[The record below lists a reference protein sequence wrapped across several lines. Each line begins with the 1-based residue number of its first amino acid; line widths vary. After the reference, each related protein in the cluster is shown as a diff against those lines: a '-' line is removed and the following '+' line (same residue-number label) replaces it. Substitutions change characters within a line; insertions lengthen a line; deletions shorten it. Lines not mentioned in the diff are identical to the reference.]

1 MRASILFPEAQLV
14 VEGSS
19 KDDVNQ
25 GRLGNITITV
35 VVIVMIIILRLGDC
49 WFLCALAGAATV
61 PHTFKELVPKDQVT
75 VLFAIKLDV
84 SSIIMDL
91 LSSNMFDVE
100 CRASTRSGTLASST
114 SSSGSM
120 APGWTSW
127 WTTSYPPS
135 TGGCS
140 LSRVTTSWTNKRS
153 SL

>member
-25 GRLGNITITV
+25 GRLGNVTITV
-35 VVIVMIIILRLGDC
+35 IVIIMIIIIILRLGDC

-84 SSIIMDL
+84 SSIILDL

-100 CRASTRSGTLASST
+100 CRASTRSSTLASST

-120 APGWTSW
+120 APGWTSS
-127 WTTSYPPS
+127 WTTSFPPS
-135 TGGCS
+135 TGSSS
-140 LSRVTTSWTNKRS
+140 LSRVTTSWDTS
-153 SL
+153 C

>member
-35 VVIVMIIILRLGDC
+35 VVIVMRIILRLGDC

-75 VLFAIKLDV
+75 VLVSTMLDV
-84 SSIIMDL
+84 SSIIMDF

-100 CRASTRSGTLASST
+100 CRALTRSGTLASST

-120 APGWTSW
+120 APG
-127 WTTSYPPS
+127 
-135 TGGCS
+135 
-140 LSRVTTSWTNKRS
+140 
-153 SL
+153 

>member
-35 VVIVMIIILRLGDC
+35 IVIVMIIILRLGDC

-61 PHTFKELVPKDQVT
+61 PNTFKELVPKDQVT

-100 CRASTRSGTLASST
+100 CRVLTRSGTLASST

-127 WTTSYPPS
+127 WTTSCPPS

-140 LSRVTTSWTNKRS
+140 SSRVTTSWTNKRS
-153 SL
+153 

>member
-35 VVIVMIIILRLGDC
+35 IVIVMIIILRLGDC

-75 VLFAIKLDV
+75 VLFATMLDV
-84 SSIIMDL
+84 SFIKLDL
-91 LSSNMFDVE
+91 LSSNMFNIE
-100 CRASTRSGTLASST
+100 CRALTRSGTLASST

-140 LSRVTTSWTNKRS
+140 SSRVTTSWTNKRS
-153 SL
+153 